1 MIAKV
6 FTGAFFVA
14 SLRLGGHWQLD
25 DDQAAELAEKLDAAL
40 ATLPAGARPAWLA
53 SVMQAV
59 QACAP
64 WLAFGGA
71 LFAVG
76 MPRVMLTRATLEQA
90 KLDAAAAAQGAP
102 ADASTINAAAA
113 GMTAGPFGQ
122 GIAA

>member
-1 MIAKV
+1 VGKL

-25 DDQAAELAEKLDAAL
+25 DSEAAELAAKLDAAL

-53 SVMQAV
+53 SVMQALE
-59 QACAP
+59 ACAP

-71 LFAVG
+71 LVAVG
-76 MPRVMLTRATLEQA
+76 FPRVMLTRQLMEQA
-90 KLDAAAAAQGAP
+90 KIDAAEP
-102 ADASTINAAAA
+102 LHTAA
-113 GMTAGPFGQ
+113 GDAPTEPAGPVMPTGSPFGE